1 MRKLIAFFLA
11 ALLLCSCSTVEKTYK
26 VTVEVSDIEG
36 SWEARASYLASESDI
51 EAAQEDESGWKT
63 VEPAGSAFTLSGLKN
78 GLWLIE
84 VRCQA
89 ESGEEYYSFASVRVK
104 GANTSVS
111 LLFSIDESE
120 DDSSS
125 ESSDDLVS
133 DDSGDSEDSTSDS
146 SGSSSESSDDVVS
159 DDSGDSEDSTS
170 DSGSSSES
178 SDDVVSDDSDDGEDS
193 TSDSSGSS
201 SESSDDVV
209 SDDSDDSEDSTSD
222 SSDSSSESLDDIV
235 SDDSDDSED
244 STSDSG
250 SSSESLDDLVPESL
264 DDSDDSSSDS
274 SDDSSDSS
282 GSSSGSSSSS
292 SSSSNKTLFV
302 TIVTWSQKMTV
313 SRVGSADSWL
323 FTLTDYS
330 AESSKTWYVNSSEVT
345 EDGYTGSLSG
355 VTAELSDDSLQ
366 LTVSLSSEFSDSYI
380 LVSCAEDGSYSH
392 YLEIAITD

>member
-89 ESGEEYYSFASVRVK
+89 ESGEEYYSYASVRVK

-120 DDSSS
+120 
-125 ESSDDLVS
+125 
-133 DDSGDSEDSTSDS
+133 G
-146 SGSSSESSDDVVS
+146 GSSSESSDDVVS
-159 DDSGDSEDSTS
+159 DYSDDSEDSS
-170 DSGSSSES
+170 
-178 SDDVVSDDSDDGEDS
+178 
-193 TSDSSGSS
+193 SDSSGSS
-201 SESSDDVV
+201 SESLDDLV

-222 SSDSSSESLDDIV
+222 SSD
-235 SDDSDDSED
+235 
-244 STSDSG
+244 

-282 GSSSGSSSSS
+282 GSSSSSSGSSSGSSSSS
-292 SSSSNKTLFV
+292 SSDSNRTLFV
-302 TIVTWSQKMTV
+302 TVVTWSQKMTV

>member
-89 ESGEEYYSFASVRVK
+89 ESGEEYYSYASVRVK

-120 DDSSS
+120 
-125 ESSDDLVS
+125 
-133 DDSGDSEDSTSDS
+133 G
-146 SGSSSESSDDVVS
+146 GSSSESSDDVVS

-170 DSGSSSES
+170 DS
-178 SDDVVSDDSDDGEDS
+178 
-193 TSDSSGSS
+193 SGSS
-201 SESSDDVV
+201 SESLDDLV
-209 SDDSDDSEDSTSD
+209 SDDSDDSEDSS
-222 SSDSSSESLDDIV
+222 
-235 SDDSDDSED
+235 
-244 STSDSG
+244 SDSG

-282 GSSSGSSSSS
+282 GSSSSSSGSSSGSSSSS
-292 SSSSNKTLFV
+292 SSDSNRTLFV
-302 TIVTWSQKMTV
+302 TVVTWSQKMTV

>member
-78 GLWLIE
+78 GLWLVE

-89 ESGEEYYSFASVRVK
+89 ESGEEYYSYASVRVK

-111 LLFSIDESE
+111 LLFSID
-120 DDSSS
+120 DS
-125 ESSDDLVS
+125 ESSGDLVS

-159 DDSGDSEDSTS
+159 DDSGDSEDSSS
-170 DSGSSSES
+170 DSSGSSSESLDDIVSDDSGDGEDSSSDSSESSSES
-178 SDDVVSDDSDDGEDS
+178 SDDVVSDDSG
-193 TSDSSGSS
+193 
-201 SESSDDVV
+201 
-209 SDDSDDSEDSTSD
+209 DSEDSS
-222 SSDSSSESLDDIV
+222 
-235 SDDSDDSED
+235 
-244 STSDSG
+244 SDSG

-282 GSSSGSSSSS
+282 GSSSSSSGSSSGSSSSS
-292 SSSSNKTLFV
+292 SSDSNRTLFV
-302 TIVTWSQKMTV
+302 TVVTWSQKMSV
-313 SRVGSADSWL
+313 SRVGSADSWV

-366 LTVSLSSEFSDSYI
+366 LTVSLSSEFSDNGISYI

>member
-78 GLWLIE
+78 GLWLVE

-89 ESGEEYYSFASVRVK
+89 ESGEEYYSYASVRVK

-111 LLFSIDESE
+111 LLFSID
-120 DDSSS
+120 DS
-125 ESSDDLVS
+125 ESSGDLVS

-159 DDSGDSEDSTS
+159 DDSGDSEDSSS
-170 DSGSSSES
+170 DSSESSSES
-178 SDDVVSDDSDDGEDS
+178 LDDVVSDDSG
-193 TSDSSGSS
+193 
-201 SESSDDVV
+201 
-209 SDDSDDSEDSTSD
+209 DSEDSS
-222 SSDSSSESLDDIV
+222 
-235 SDDSDDSED
+235 
-244 STSDSG
+244 SDSG

-282 GSSSGSSSSS
+282 GSSSSSSGSSSGSSSSS
-292 SSSSNKTLFV
+292 SSDSNRTLFV
-302 TIVTWSQKMTV
+302 TVVTWSQKMSV
-313 SRVGSADSWL
+313 SRVGSADSWV

-345 EDGYTGSLSG
+345 EDGYIGSLSG

-366 LTVSLSSEFSDSYI
+366 LTVSLSSEFSDNGISYI

>member
-89 ESGEEYYSFASVRVK
+89 ESGEEYYSYASVRVK

-120 DDSSS
+120 GGSSS
-125 ESSDDLVS
+125 ESSDDVVS

-159 DDSGDSEDSTS
+159 DDS
-170 DSGSSSES
+170 
-178 SDDVVSDDSDDGEDS
+178 DDGEDS
-193 TSDSSGSS
+193 SSDSGSS

-209 SDDSDDSEDSTSD
+209 SDDSDDSEDSSSD
-222 SSDSSSESLDDIV
+222 SGSSSESLDDLV
-235 SDDSDDSED
+235 SDDSGDSED
-244 STSDSG
+244 SSSDSG

-282 GSSSGSSSSS
+282 GSSSSSSGSSSGSSSSS
-292 SSSSNKTLFV
+292 SSDSNRTLFV
-302 TIVTWSQKMTV
+302 TVVTWSQKMTV

>member
-51 EAAQEDESGWKT
+51 KAAQEDESGWKT

-78 GLWLIE
+78 GLWLVE

-89 ESGEEYYSFASVRVK
+89 ESGEEYYSYASVRVK

-120 DDSSS
+120 GGSSS
-125 ESSDDLVS
+125 ESLDGIVS

-146 SGSSSESSDDVVS
+146 SESSSESLDGIVS
-159 DDSGDSEDSTS
+159 DDSE
-170 DSGSSSES
+170 
-178 SDDVVSDDSDDGEDS
+178 
-193 TSDSSGSS
+193 
-201 SESSDDVV
+201 
-209 SDDSDDSEDSTSD
+209 DSEDSTSD
-222 SSDSSSESLDDIV
+222 SSD
-235 SDDSDDSED
+235 
-244 STSDSG
+244 

-282 GSSSGSSSSS
+282 GSSSSSSGSSSGSSSSS
-292 SSSSNKTLFV
+292 SSDSNRTLFV
-302 TIVTWSQKMTV
+302 TVVTWSQKMSV
-313 SRVGSADSWL
+313 SRVGSADSWV

-330 AESSKTWYVNSSEVT
+330 SESSKTWYVNSSEVT

-366 LTVSLSSEFSDSYI
+366 LTVSLSSEFSDNGISYI